1 MSTQR
6 VLRRIIFMTRKNVI
20 RKIAI
25 PVMATVLIVGSS
37 IVALAGTSRDSVSSG
52 GLTMQYFATATDHSA
67 SAGASVNTCS
77 DLYVGGTAYKKRP
90 WQKDEEMH
98 LGNSASQ
105 TDSVYASVSSEW
117 SYFTHIDAEFG
128 AVSNDDDEVNAA
140 ISADY

>member
-1 MSTQR
+1 
-6 VLRRIIFMTRKNVI
+6 MTRKSVLK
-20 RKIAI
+20 KIAV
-25 PVMATVLIVGSS
+25 PAMATVLMVGSC
-37 IVALAGTSRDSVSSG
+37 IVVSAGTSRGTTSSG
-52 GLTMQYFATATDHSA
+52 GLTMEYFATATDHSA

-77 DLYVGGTAYKKRP
+77 DLYVGGTAYKKKP
-90 WQKDEEMH
+90 WQSDEEMR

-128 AVSNDDDEVNAA
+128 AVSNDDDEVKAT

>member
-1 MSTQR
+1 MQQQQ
-6 VLRRIIFMTRKNVI
+6 II
-20 RKIAI
+20 
-25 PVMATVLIVGSS
+25 
-37 IVALAGTSRDSVSSG
+37 
-52 GLTMQYFATATDHSA
+52 HSA

-77 DLYVGGTAYKKRP
+77 DLYVGGTAYKKKP
-90 WQKDEEMH
+90 WQSDEEMH

-128 AVSNDDDEVNAA
+128 AVSNDDDEVKAT